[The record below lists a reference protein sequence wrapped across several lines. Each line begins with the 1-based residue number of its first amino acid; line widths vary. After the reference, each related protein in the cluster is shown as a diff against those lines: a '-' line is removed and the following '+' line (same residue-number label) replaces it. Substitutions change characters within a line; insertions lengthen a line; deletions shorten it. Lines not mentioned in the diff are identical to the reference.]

1 MKTQFYAWDDLPE
14 EYKKLIVDEA
24 GEDWD
29 CSKKH
34 GGPLV
39 RIDPL
44 CEDYQQVIPE
54 AVSIRLD
61 QCHDRNVTIFTKNNI
76 VTTWFDVGALHM
88 GATL

>member
-34 GGPLV
+34 DGPLV
-39 RIDPL
+39 RIEPVY
-44 CEDYQQVIPE
+44 DYQEEIPE
-54 AVSIRLD
+54 AVLIRLD
-61 QCHDRNVTIFTKNNI
+61 QCHDRH
-76 VTTWFDVGALHM
+76 VTTFTQNVVVTVWYHVGKLHM
-88 GATL
+88 GDTL